1 MVACDYKLRYT
12 LEALEEELRWEEA
25 RSSLF
30 KVHRMRKS
38 EELTSLNSTLQTCL
52 GALNAPGV
60 LEDWKVGRDRP
71 SWSFALADTPGNA
84 DP

>member
-1 MVACDYKLRYT
+1 
-12 LEALEEELRWEEA
+12 
-25 RSSLF
+25 
-30 KVHRMRKS
+30 MRTC